1 MERGKGRR
9 RRKKKVKIVQ
19 EQVDV
24 TIAKDSKVLIEKIAE
39 ARGLNLESVKSRVVI
54 DGGQGSLKVVVSIFD
69 ENVDPEV
76 SFASQEGSKEKLRGS
91 NGLIFLAEVEGGQ
104 ERHANLRLLL
114 DRLQIERIP
123 GLVLVGD
130 LCVKNAYLGISK
142 HGGKFSCYVCEGP
155 CTLEYGVLR
164 TFGSLATRHE
174 EYKAAGSKPK
184 DMQKFKNVINPCLVK
199 GDPEQLVGE
208 KLPLPQL
215 HLHLGTCTHFYFLLL
230 KAWPQFD
237 IWRRGKLTVHERH
250 GGGLDGA
257 NSNRF
262 LKHLDLLAS
271 RVPKRLLHIIRTQ
284 AFQGHHHWLL
294 QLGALH

>member
-1 MERGKGRR
+1 
-9 RRKKKVKIVQ
+9 
-19 EQVDV
+19 
-24 TIAKDSKVLIEKIAE
+24 
-39 ARGLNLESVKSRVVI
+39 
-54 DGGQGSLKVVVSIFD
+54 
-69 ENVDPEV
+69 
-76 SFASQEGSKEKLRGS
+76 
-91 NGLIFLAEVEGGQ
+91 
-104 ERHANLRLLL
+104 
-114 DRLQIERIP
+114 
-123 GLVLVGD
+123 
-130 LCVKNAYLGISK
+130 
-142 HGGKFSCYVCEGP
+142 
-155 CTLEYGVLR
+155 
-164 TFGSLATRHE
+164 
-174 EYKAAGSKPK
+174 
-184 DMQKFKNVINPCLVK
+184 MQKFKNVINPCLVK
-199 GDPEQLVGE
+199 GDSEQLVGE